1 MQSRQHAP
9 ARRRLLI
16 LRGWG
21 TGNDA
26 LREELT
32 AEDPGWDEEVM

>member
-16 LRGWG
+16 PRGG
-21 TGNDA
+21 TGNEA